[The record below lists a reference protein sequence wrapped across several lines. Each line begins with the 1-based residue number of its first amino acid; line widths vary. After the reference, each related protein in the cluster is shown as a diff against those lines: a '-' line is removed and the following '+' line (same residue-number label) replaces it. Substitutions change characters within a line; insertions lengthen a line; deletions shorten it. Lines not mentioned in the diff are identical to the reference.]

1 MTGLGV
7 RALYR
12 NYEVKNHLQPESW
25 SGGDSSR
32 SGSSFCRLQ
41 QDLDLPCRSAS
52 SKNSSHYIFP
62 FIVVFQPWE
71 EGSFLIGLSVI
82 PDSNSS
88 DPCRSVH

>member
-1 MTGLGV
+1 MTGSGV
-7 RALYR
+7 RGLYR

-62 FIVVFQPWE
+62 FIVVFQP
-71 EGSFLIGLSVI
+71 SVSERHGRRV
-82 PDSNSS
+82 DF
-88 DPCRSVH
+88 